1 MKKILS
7 TLLLALIV
15 VVNADAQSKRSV
27 LRFRLSDNSRLAVSI
42 DDRYYDK
49 QGISITI
56 GDLPPGRHYI
66 KIYKYVPYRNG
77 GGRARELY
85 RGGIRISSGTIS
97 SFTYDLN
104 DGKLYANTEF
114 IDDSYRY
121 NDNDDA
127 YNNNRQDDRRR
138 DNNVFNRNNWSE
150 TDMQDL
156 KKRVDERITDGDKIK
171 LMQNVLKNRNY
182 TTDQMAT
189 MLRWLSFDDTKVAL
203 AKWGYDYV
211 SNKENYW
218 KLESEFTFSSS
229 KEEFNNYISSKK

>member
-1 MKKILS
+1 M
-7 TLLLALIV
+7 LAFINV
-15 VVNADAQSKRSV
+15 DAQPKRSV

-49 QGISITI
+49 QGKSITI

-66 KIYKYVPYRNG
+66 KIYKYVPYRDG

-85 RGGIRISSGTIS
+85 RGGIKISSGTIS

-104 DGKLYANTEF
+104 DGKLYANVEF
-114 IDDSYRY
+114 IDGSYR
-121 NDNDDA
+121 DNDDA
-127 YNNNRQDDRRR
+127 YNNNRNDDRRR
-138 DNNVFNRNNWSE
+138 DNNSFNPHKWNE
-150 TDMQDL
+150 TDMEDL
-156 KKRVDERITDGDKIK
+156 KKRVDERITDGDKVK

-182 TTDQMAT
+182 TTEQMRV
-189 MLRWLSFDDTKVAL
+189 MLNWLSFDDSKVTL

-211 SNKENYW
+211 SNKENCW